1 MLKSIHMSDFDDIDD
16 QEDVGGFRKIFKVK
30 SSGRLDKLLT
40 DLVAEMQEGL
50 SRSRLKNLILE
61 GQVLLNGRT
70 CLDVSATIKEGDRL
84 ELTIPPPI
92 DAYPTPEDIPLDVI
106 YEDEDLLVINKQAG
120 LVVHPGAGNASGT
133 LVNALLYYCG
143 DELSGIGGV
152 KRPGIVHRLDKE
164 TTGLM
169 MVAKSD
175 RAHQGLAAQL
185 ADRSL
190 SRIYTAL
197 VWKMPTP
204 IKGSIDAPIGRHQ
217 ANRLRMSVRSHR
229 MGREAVTHYLRQET
243 YNNVMSR
250 VICELETGRTHQIR
264 VHMQHLGHPLIGDTV
279 YGLPEQEQRSLLN
292 RGGYDEDVRDA
303 IMAFPRQALHA
314 GQIHFIHP
322 VTDEEM
328 AFEAPLPDD
337 MLELLKL
344 IKK

>member
-1 MLKSIHMSDFDDIDD
+1 MSDFDDIDE
-16 QEDVGGFRKIFKVK
+16 QEEAGGFRKIFKVK
-30 SSGRLDKLLT
+30 SNGRLDKLLT
-40 DLVAEMQEGL
+40 DMVAEMQDGL
-50 SRSRLKNLILE
+50 SRSRLKNLILD
-61 GQVLLNGRT
+61 GQVLLNNKT
-70 CLDVSATIKEGDRL
+70 CTDPSLTIKEGDRV
-84 ELTIPPPI
+84 ELIIPPPV
-92 DAYPTPEDIPLDVI
+92 DADPEPENIPLDII

-120 LVVHPGAGNASGT
+120 LVVHPGAGNPSGT
-133 LVNALLYYCG
+133 LVNALLYHCG

-190 SRIYTAL
+190 SRIYTAF

-204 IKGSIDAPIGRHQ
+204 IKGFIDAPIGRHQ
-217 ANRLRMSVRSHR
+217 TNRLKMSIRSHK
-229 MGREAVTHYLRQET
+229 MGREAVTHYLREQT
-243 YNNVMSR
+243 YNDVMSR

-264 VHMQHLGHPLIGDTV
+264 VHMQHLGHPLIGDPV
-279 YGLPEQEQRSLLN
+279 YGLPQQEQRSLLN
-292 RGGYDEDVRDA
+292 RGGYDEEVRDS

-337 MLELLKL
+337 MVELLEL
-344 IKK
+344 INS